1 MPGRTRPVEKIAKAS
16 AQCSVEVAAYGKC
29 VVTDYNSVHKD
40 MCAKE
45 FMRLKNCYLV
55 GDERVLRRLKNGSL
69 KLYVGSIK
77 SVGSTQRFGAI
88 WVWQRKQEHL

>member
-40 MCAKE
+40 MCVKE

-55 GDERVLRRLKNGSL
+55 GNERVPGR
-69 KLYVGSIK
+69 
-77 SVGSTQRFGAI
+77 STS
-88 WVWQRKQEHL
+88 

>member
-1 MPGRTRPVEKIAKAS
+1 MPAKTRPVEKIAKAS
-16 AQCSVEVAAYGKC
+16 AQCSAEVAAYGKC

-55 GDERVLRRLKNGSL
+55 SDL
-69 KLYVGSIK
+69 IK
-77 SVGSTQRFGAI
+77 
-88 WVWQRKQEHL
+88 H